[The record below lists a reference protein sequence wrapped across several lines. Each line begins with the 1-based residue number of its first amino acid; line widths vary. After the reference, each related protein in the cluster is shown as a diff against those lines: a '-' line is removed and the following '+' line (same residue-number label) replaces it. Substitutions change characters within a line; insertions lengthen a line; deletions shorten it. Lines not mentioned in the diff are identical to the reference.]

1 MSPDSGRHQCKDM
14 EHKEQ
19 TLRYQC
25 LSESELSEADRLLVE
40 RAKQAT
46 LTSYSP
52 YSHFSVGAAV
62 LMANGEILSGSNQE
76 NASFTTGICAER
88 TTVFYA
94 TAKYPGVG
102 IAAIAIAAKKAD
114 GTFTD
119 EPISPCGACRQVLA
133 EIEHRFGKPYTVLL
147 YGEKCIYR
155 LDSMSALLPFQF
167 NGDSM

>member
-1 MSPDSGRHQCKDM
+1 MEKNTRTISYEILSPA
-14 EHKEQ
+14 
-19 TLRYQC
+19 
-25 LSESELSEADRLLVE
+25 ELSADERLLVE
-40 RAKQAT
+40 RAKEAT
-46 LTSYSP
+46 KTSYSP

-62 LMANGEILSGSNQE
+62 RMANGEIFSGSNQE
-76 NASFTTGICAER
+76 NASFTTGTCAER

-102 IAAIAIAAKKAD
+102 IEAIAIAAKKAD
-114 GTFTD
+114 GTFTG

-147 YGEKCIYR
+147 YGEKGIYR
-155 LDSMSALLPFQF
+155 LGAMADLLPFQF